1 MQKKGANISLKG
13 YDDIFSTDQ
22 SRAEAQQERVQEIP
36 LSELHPFEGHPFRV
50 VDDEEMMKTAES
62 VRDFGVLTPAIV
74 RPDPDGG
81 YEIVSGHRRHRAS
94 ELAGKETMP
103 AIVRDLDDDAAII
116 LMVDANLQRESI
128 LPSERAFAYKVTPR
142 EMVAIEK
149 ALSVSLAME
158 QLKKRSPKH
167 KAKRAKE

>member
-1 MQKKGANISLKG
+1 MQRKGANISLKG
-13 YDDIFSTDQ
+13 YDDIFSTEQ
-22 SRAEAQQERVQEIP
+22 SRAESQQERVQEIP

-116 LMVDANLQRESI
+116 LMVDANLQRETI
-128 LPSERAFAYKVTPR
+128 LPSERAFVLTNTAV
-142 EMVAIEK
+142 
-149 ALSVSLAME
+149 
-158 QLKKRSPKH
+158 
-167 KAKRAKE
+167 

>member
-81 YEIVSGHRRHRAS
+81 MKSFLVTGGTGHRSLRVRKPC
-94 ELAGKETMP
+94 LRLFVTWTMMQP
-103 AIVRDLDDDAAII
+103 L
-116 LMVDANLQRESI
+116 
-128 LPSERAFAYKVTPR
+128 F
-142 EMVAIEK
+142 
-149 ALSVSLAME
+149 
-158 QLKKRSPKH
+158 
-167 KAKRAKE
+167 

>member
-1 MQKKGANISLKG
+1 MQRKGANISLKG
-13 YDDIFSTDQ
+13 YDDIFSTEQ
-22 SRAEAQQERVQEIP
+22 SRAESQQERVQEIP

-103 AIVRDLDDDAAII
+103 AIVRDLNDDAAII
-116 LMVDANLQRESI
+116 LIWGAINLLEGYGNDNPGAKSQGMKQ
-128 LPSERAFAYKVTPR
+128 LMAGGG
-142 EMVAIEK
+142 VALIGITLVPL
-149 ALSVSLAME
+149 LSGLFG
-158 QLKKRSPKH
+158 
-167 KAKRAKE
+167 